1 MGYKKQSGFFSSFH
15 LVEKQLRIFG
25 VNIWD
30 FSPLNL
36 AKLGFIVVI
45 VFGASFGPFIAM
57 VSWLKN
63 TIYCAKKRFQIMLSK
78 PRKLMK
84 VKQHG
89 VSQVNPIWAKLFTLM
104 LSCHLCQFT
113 CISSPPKLY
122 KYALLLFFI
131 NFFDNDDMKSL
142 KCHDALLL
150 LIFLLKFLC
159 TACFQIS

>member
-1 MGYKKQSGFFSSFH
+1 MGFFSLELGQTWFYSGNCVWSF
-15 LVEKQLRIFG
+15 
-25 VNIWD
+25 IW
-30 FSPLNL
+30 
-36 AKLGFIVVI
+36 
-45 VFGASFGPFIAM
+45 
-57 VSWLKN
+57 
-63 TIYCAKKRFQIMLSK
+63 TIYSHGKLVKKHNLLCKKRFQIMLSK

>member
-63 TIYCAKKRFQIMLSK
+63 TIYCAK
-78 PRKLMK
+78 
-84 VKQHG
+84 
-89 VSQVNPIWAKLFTLM
+89 
-104 LSCHLCQFT
+104 
-113 CISSPPKLY
+113 
-122 KYALLLFFI
+122 
-131 NFFDNDDMKSL
+131 NDFK
-142 KCHDALLL
+142 
-150 LIFLLKFLC
+150 
-159 TACFQIS
+159 